1 MEINLKTQGFYLVDV
16 DVVAL
21 NNAGKDT
28 ATNFENAVATK
39 TISKNG
45 RIYSYVSGQAVR
57 YWWRET
63 LKKDFRWNI
72 SPVVHGKKKNV
83 VYTSINTSVRDKKV
97 A

>member
-28 ATNFENAVATK
+28 ATHFENAVATK

-57 YWWRET
+57 YWWREYT
-63 LKKDFRWNI
+63 LVIVQKAR
-72 SPVVHGKKKNV
+72 S
-83 VYTSINTSVRDKKV
+83 
-97 A
+97 